1 MKQLPLEMAFP
12 SSERRE
18 NFIVSECNA
27 LALASIDQWPDWR
40 GNCRALNLVGP
51 SGAGKSHLASMWR
64 SMIQKSH
71 LLVGLQADKALPDL
85 AFYVLDGVASNKVW
99 DEESLFHCFNRCV
112 DDKGGILLLSKIPV
126 GQMDWRLPDLRSRMR
141 AVNVARIGSP
151 DDGLLYALLNKHFLD
166 RQMSAP
172 QEMLSYIVNRMERS
186 FASVQVIASAL
197 ERDSIAKKK
206 PLSIALARAA
216 FESFS

>member
-1 MKQLPLEMAFP
+1 MKQLPLEMSFRLL
-12 SSERRE
+12 EGRE

-51 SGAGKSHLASMWR
+51 SGAGKSHLASMWQ
-64 SMIQKSH
+64 SMIRKSH
-71 LLVGLQADKALPDL
+71 LLDGLQADKALPDL
-85 AFYVLDGVASNKVW
+85 AFYVLDGLAANEAW
-99 DEESLFHCFNRCV
+99 DEEALFYCFNRCV
-112 DDKGGILLLSKIPV
+112 DDKGGILLLSEIPV

-151 DDGLLYALLNKHFLD
+151 DDGLLYALLNKYFLD
-166 RQMSAP
+166 RQMAAP
-172 QEMLSYIVNRMERS
+172 SEMLSYIVNRMERS
-186 FASVQVIASAL
+186 FASVQMIAATL

-206 PLSIALARAA
+206 PLSVTLARAA

>member
-1 MKQLPLEMAFP
+1 MKQLPLEMSFC
-12 SSERRE
+12 SLVGRE

-51 SGAGKSHLASMWR
+51 SGAGKSHLASIWQ
-64 SMIQKSH
+64 SMIRKSH
-71 LLVGLQADKALPDL
+71 LLDGLQADKALPDL
-85 AFYVLDGVASNKVW
+85 AFYVLDGVAANKVW
-99 DEESLFHCFNRCV
+99 DEEALFYCFNRCV

-141 AVNVARIGSP
+141 AVNVVRIGSP
-151 DDGLLYALLNKHFLD
+151 DDGLLYALLNKYFLD
-166 RQMSAP
+166 RQMAAP
-172 QEMLSYIVNRMERS
+172 PEMLSYIVNRMERS
-186 FASVQVIASAL
+186 FAYVQAIAAVL

-206 PLSIALARAA
+206 PLSITLARAA
-216 FESFS
+216 FESFM